1 MKGFRILFL
10 FSLLFSNGYA
20 IYNNRNYRKFSI
32 GYRRMKK
39 NSKQL
44 FSTVTESS
52 LENFTYILKDDLSND
67 LLYLLKVYNFT
78 NDEINSYFYI
88 ILYETLSLL
97 IKNDKYNR
105 IDINIYIFNIITYL
119 LIKNLIFTKILHHII

>member
-10 FSLLFSNGYA
+10 FSLFFSSGYA

-32 GYRRMKK
+32 GYRRFKK

-44 FSTVTESS
+44 FSTATEST
-52 LENFTYILKDDLSND
+52 LDNFTYILKDDLSND

-78 NDEINSYFYI
+78 ND
-88 ILYETLSLL
+88 
-97 IKNDKYNR
+97 
-105 IDINIYIFNIITYL
+105 
-119 LIKNLIFTKILHHII
+119 